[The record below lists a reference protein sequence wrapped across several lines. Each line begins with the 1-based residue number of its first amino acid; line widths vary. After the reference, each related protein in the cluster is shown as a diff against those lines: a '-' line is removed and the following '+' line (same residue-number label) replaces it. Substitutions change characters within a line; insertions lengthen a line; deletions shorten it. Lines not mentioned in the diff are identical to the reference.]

1 MKSEKDLEARKIMYL
16 LKKLIKLINTIDSIE
31 MYPYGTSK
39 DIMSE
44 NNIIDIGLT
53 LLTIHIEHHN
63 LGLWIRENKPIT

>member
-1 MKSEKDLEARKIMYL
+1 
-16 LKKLIKLINTIDSIE
+16 

-44 NNIIDIGLT
+44 NNMIDIGLT

>member
-1 MKSEKDLEARKIMYL
+1 
-16 LKKLIKLINTIDSIE
+16 

-44 NNIIDIGLT
+44 NNIIDIDLT